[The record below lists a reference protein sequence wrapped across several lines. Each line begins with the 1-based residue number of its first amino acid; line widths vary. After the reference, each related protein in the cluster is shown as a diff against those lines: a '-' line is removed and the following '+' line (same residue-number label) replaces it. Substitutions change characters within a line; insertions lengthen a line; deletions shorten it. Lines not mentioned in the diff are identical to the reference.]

1 MSSAFDRP
9 IRVEIDPPIS
19 PDRLLLG
26 IEAWRELGLLSDG
39 QVKQL
44 CRQHLTCPIP
54 TPAPQSRPVPTP
66 TPPSADRDEKR
77 PARVPRSSTPRLTR
91 LTQSFL
97 EELSVRWLLFLGVF
111 MTLVSSGLLAV
122 SQWQRFPAAGQ
133 YGVLWAYTIVFWV
146 ASLWAQ
152 RQASLTLTAQT
163 LRIVTLLLVPLNVW
177 AMDRF
182 ELWSNPLG
190 WGTLAIAATT
200 LTSIVFQQHY
210 LHRRMNSTESERLSP
225 QGKRGSSRHIAI
237 PPTLSILGL
246 SYLHWGW
253 RWDWLGGNF
262 PIVAVYLGTIA
273 TAGCW
278 VWALRQNGNGKP
290 PDRSA
295 NSLLRNSIPL
305 ILYALLILLGRA
317 LWFSSVPAA
326 QMGLAWGICGW
337 LFAYLART
345 ESIEES
351 DSGVDRRNAVHPFW
365 NATGFCLLGFG
376 WLMCV
381 AQYPLQAIAVSGLMV
396 EGLFD
401 RLRRHWRW
409 QDLTAIYAIGWQ
421 MVFLIGVAIP
431 DGFRDRAV
439 TAGTQLVQAQQ
450 APGSLLSLTWFPYL
464 LFMLAVNTWI
474 DRQQQPSLARF
485 GDRLA
490 LGFGVFLAALGTFN
504 PTLRSL
510 NLLCSTATLATV
522 TQRCYPTS
530 IFSIYLTHVTGLLAI
545 ASIIDWQFP
554 LLPVQSWT
562 AIGLAIVLAE
572 WLLVCLWAYFPRTSV
587 KSPSPQRGEDGE
599 GANAPNAGTSNSP
612 SSQRGGLGDIFW
624 RSCWDLGLLLAGLTY
639 FVMGSIPPWSGG
651 LMWIVTPLMLTVM
664 AGVLRDRGPF
674 PHPRQ
679 VSAWLSLLGLLCAQM
694 LTVNVPAVRLLSL
707 VLATAAMGVNTCYL
721 RHLIA
726 AAVTVGFGLGAI
738 GVAISD
744 RFSLSYPGWFVVGAS
759 VCLLLWLFA
768 ARFRHRPPSTLLRL
782 YAQAA
787 GGWANVLCMYN
798 LGWLTWHSIAVF
810 DRLQSPSVA
819 AVMAIGLMIVGLGVR
834 RGGDPDNWMLYG
846 LGWGLELLAIEGLY
860 FFSADPIGLIL
871 VNLGLGL
878 ATQLLGDW
886 WRWRTARPLP
896 SGWHVIP
903 LLYGGLATLL
913 RLDLVAA
920 WTGFITLGYAAIAI
934 GIGRRYRA
942 WKPLIYIGLVGV
954 SVAAYEVL
962 WYRIAGWDAG
972 DRLVAIAALGTSIL
986 YLYRLLT
993 GSLVGYLCVSAAELQ
1008 GFAHL
1013 HWGMS
1018 SIVLALAAL
1027 HPIEVDR
1034 GLGLATGVLLT
1045 RYAVMQGRQA
1055 DPNESVSA
1063 DREVW
1068 VYCGIL
1074 EGVGVLIYIGNR
1086 LEIGEWVSPWLG
1098 AIAAIAAYFF
1108 SILPWSN
1115 WGWHPRPWRNS
1126 ALVIPAAFAGVT
1138 SSVINAWSL
1147 LTIAMSYAF
1156 FARSHRQIRI
1166 SYLSLM
1172 CVNWLL
1178 WQQCDRWHLTHPLW
1192 FAIPAFLSV
1201 VYITQVD
1208 PMLCQPAQRDARH
1221 VIQAISTAVFGFIAL
1236 GTANWW
1242 VSGGIGLIVLF
1253 SGIAF
1258 RIRAFLYVGTLIFLL
1273 DVVNQI
1279 IFLSWQ
1285 YSFVKWAIG
1294 LTLGLMFI
1302 GIAANFETRREQIK
1316 QMLRHWLAELE
1327 DWQ

>member
-9 IRVEIDPPIS
+9 IRVEIDPPIA
-19 PDRLLLG
+19 PDQLLLG
-26 IEAWRELGLLSDG
+26 IEAWRDLGLLSDA
-39 QVKQL
+39 QVKHL
-44 CRQHLTCPIP
+44 CRQHLTCAIP
-54 TPAPQSRPVPTP
+54 TPPLRPVLTQ
-66 TPPSADRDEKR
+66 TPPSGDRDEQR
-77 PARVPRSSTPRLTR
+77 PPRVPRSSTPRFTR

-133 YGVLWAYTIVFWV
+133 YGVLLAYTIVFWV
-146 ASLWAQ
+146 ASLWTQ

-163 LRIVTLLLVPLNVW
+163 LRTVTLLLVPLNFW

-200 LTSIVFQQHY
+200 LTGIVFQLTQTRGKPSAASKQGDGNF
-210 LHRRMNSTESERLSP
+210 LRLS
-225 QGKRGSSRHIAI
+225 
-237 PPTLSILGL
+237 LLGL

-253 RWDWLGGNF
+253 RWDGWGVNF
-262 PIVAVYLGTIA
+262 PIAAVYFGTIA
-273 TAGCW
+273 TASYCI
-278 VWALRQNGNGKP
+278 WALRQNARQKARRNNNNAKP
-290 PDRSA
+290 PDRATDSP
-295 NSLLRNSIPL
+295 LRNSIPL
-305 ILYALLILLGRA
+305 TLYALLILLGRA
-317 LWFSSVPAA
+317 LWFSSVPTA

-337 LFAYLART
+337 LFAHLAGT
-345 ESIEES
+345 ESIEGS
-351 DSGVDRRNAVHPFW
+351 DSGVDRRNAIHPFW
-365 NATGFCLLGFG
+365 NVTGFCLLVFG
-376 WLMCV
+376 WIVCV
-381 AQYPLQAIAVSGLMV
+381 FQLQYPLQAIAVSGLMV
-396 EGLFD
+396 ERLFD
-401 RLRRHWRW
+401 RLRRHWRR
-409 QDLTAIYAIGWQ
+409 QDLTALYAIGWQ

-510 NLLCSTATLATV
+510 NLVLSTATLAAV
-522 TQRCYPTS
+522 THRRYPTS
-530 IFSIYLTHVTGLLAI
+530 IFSIYLTHVTGLLTI
-545 ASIIDWQFP
+545 ASIVDWQFP
-554 LLPVQSWT
+554 SLPVRYWT
-562 AIGLAIVLAE
+562 AIGLAVMLAE
-572 WLLVCLWAYFPRTSV
+572 WLVVCIWAYFPGTATSTNPSPRRETV
-587 KSPSPQRGEDGE
+587 GEGSTPSAPTPNSPSPQRRGFGEI
-599 GANAPNAGTSNSP
+599 
-612 SSQRGGLGDIFW
+612 LW

-639 FVMGSIPPWSGG
+639 FVMGSIPPWRGG
-651 LMWIVTPLMLTVM
+651 LMWIVTPLMLTGM

-707 VLATAAMGVNTCYL
+707 VIATAAMGVNTRYL
-721 RHLIA
+721 RHPIA

-738 GVAISD
+738 GVAIGD

-768 ARFRHRPPSTLLRL
+768 ARFRHRTPSTLLRL

-787 GGWANVLCMYN
+787 GGWANVLCVYN
-798 LGWLTWHSIAVF
+798 LGWLTWHSISVF

-819 AVMAIGLMIVGLGVR
+819 AVVAIGLTIVGLGMR
-834 RGGDPDNWMLYG
+834 RGGDPDNWTLYG

-886 WRWRTARPLP
+886 WRRRTARPLP

-903 LLYGGLATLL
+903 LLYGGLATML
-913 RLDLVAA
+913 RLDVVAA

-962 WYRIAGWDAG
+962 WYQIAGWDAG

-986 YLYRLLT
+986 YLYRALA
-993 GSLVGYLCVSAAELQ
+993 GPLVGYLRVSAAELQ

-1018 SIVLALAAL
+1018 SIVLAWAAL
-1027 HPIEVDR
+1027 HPIKVDR

-1045 RYAVMQGRQA
+1045 RYAVMQGRQT
-1055 DPNESVSA
+1055 DENESVSA
-1063 DREVW
+1063 DREAW

-1074 EGVGVLIYIGNR
+1074 EGVGVLIYIGHR

-1126 ALVIPAAFAGVT
+1126 ALVIPAVVAGVT

-1166 SYLSLM
+1166 SYLSLVF
-1172 CVNWLL
+1172 VNWLL

-1221 VIQAISTAVFGFIAL
+1221 VIQAIATAVFGFIAL
-1236 GTANWW
+1236 GTANWL
-1242 VSGGIGLIVLF
+1242 VSGGIGLIILF

-1258 RIRAFLYVGTLIFLL
+1258 RIRAFLYVGTLVFLL

-1285 YSFVKWAIG
+1285 HSFVKWAIG

-1316 QMLRHWLAELE
+1316 RILRHWLVALE
-1327 DWQ
+1327 EWQ